1 MTADTATG
9 GNTVRKIL
17 YVTLTLLVALTATL
31 TQPKAEATTDHC
43 HWQCGL
49 CGTVCLCK
57 VCYGP
62 LPVCPCG

>member
-1 MTADTATG
+1 M
-9 GNTVRKIL
+9 RKIL
-17 YVTLTLLVALTATL
+17 FVTLTLLVALTATL
-31 TQPKAEATTDHC
+31 TQPKAEAATNDC

-49 CGTVCLCK
+49 CGTVCPCK

>member
-1 MTADTATG
+1 M
-9 GNTVRKIL
+9 RKIL
-17 YVTLTLLVALTATL
+17 FVTLTLLIALTATL
-31 TQPKAEATTDHC
+31 TQPKAEATTNDC

-49 CGTVCLCK
+49 CGTVCPCR